1 MALRRSNDVFLLTLV
16 DFLIQIIFFSAFLFV
31 VYQTLLKDPK
41 AKEYDSAQVTE
52 AIELAGVSDLKELT
66 DELTKLAPVSLKG
79 FNAKLGNEAQRGE
92 IEAAADAIEKAGGA
106 AKLAEKMARLEKL
119 ERGQGKPACI
129 YETVDG
135 QRKPKMLATAIGS
148 ASTITFTGNTPELEK
163 LLSTLGL
170 KYEDVRTLSHSAFKR
185 AFNDVIRN
193 QPECRYTIVLRET
206 TNLVN
211 ARDAAQQ
218 VFYVAVR
225 R

>member
-16 DFLIQIIFFSAFLFV
+16 DFLVQVIFFATFIFV
-31 VYQTLLKDPK
+31 AYQALIKDPN
-41 AKEYDSAQVTE
+41 AKDYDQAQVTK
-52 AIELAGVSDLKELT
+52 AIELAGVSDLNELT
-66 DELTKLAPVSLKG
+66 DELTKLAPVNLKG
-79 FNAKLGNEAQRGE
+79 FNSKLG
-92 IEAAADAIEKAGGA
+92 DGGA
-106 AKLAEKMARLEKL
+106 AQLDKKLERLAKL

-135 QRKPKMLATAIGS
+135 ERKAKMLATAVGS
-148 ASTITFTGNTPELEK
+148 ASNITFVENTPELQK
-163 LLSTLGL
+163 LLSSLGL
-170 KYEDVRTLSHSAFKR
+170 TFENVRSLSLPAFR
-185 AFNDVIRN
+185 RTFAGVIHR

-218 VFYVAVR
+218 IFYVAIR

>member
-16 DFLIQIIFFSAFLFV
+16 DFLIQIIFFSVFV
-31 VYQTLLKDPK
+31 FVAYQALLDDPK
-41 AKEYDSAQVTE
+41 AKEYDNAQVTK
-52 AIELAGVSDLKELT
+52 AIELAGVSDLNELT

-79 FNAKLGNEAQRGE
+79 FNSKLGDDVLQGDISKTAEAIGE
-92 IEAAADAIEKAGGA
+92 AGGA
-106 AKLAEKMARLEKL
+106 EGLIEKLARLEKL

-129 YETVDG
+129 YETVEG
-135 QRKPKMLATAIGS
+135 ERKPKILATAIGS
-148 ASTITFTGNTPELEK
+148 SSTITFVENTPELQK
-163 LLSTLGL
+163 LLSSLGL
-170 KYEDVRTLSHSAFKR
+170 QYENVRSLSHAAFKR
-185 AFNDVIRN
+185 TFSNVIHN
-193 QPECRYTIVLRET
+193 QPDCRYTIVLRET

>member
-16 DFLIQIIFFSAFLFV
+16 DFLVQVIFFAVFIFV
-31 VYQTLLKDPK
+31 VYQTLIKDPN
-41 AKEYDSAQVTE
+41 AKDYDSAQVTK
-52 AIELAGVSDLKELT
+52 AIQLAGVSDLNELT
-66 DELTKLAPVSLKG
+66 DELTKLAPVNLKG
-79 FNAKLGNEAQRGE
+79 FNAKLG
-92 IEAAADAIEKAGGA
+92 DGGA
-106 AKLAEKMARLEKL
+106 AQLDRKLERLAKL

-135 QRKPKMLATAIGS
+135 ERKPKMLATAIGS
-148 ASTITFTGNTPELEK
+148 ASSITFVENTPELQS
-163 LLSTLGL
+163 LLSSLGL
-170 KYEDVRTLSHSAFKR
+170 TFEGVRSLSLPAFR
-185 AFNDVIRN
+185 RTFAGVIHK

-218 VFYVAVR
+218 IFYVAVR

>member
-16 DFLIQIIFFSAFLFV
+16 DFLIQIIFFSVFIFV
-31 VYQTLLKDPK
+31 VYQALLKDPK
-41 AKEYDSAQVTE
+41 AKNYDSAQVTK
-52 AIELAGVSDLKELT
+52 AIEVAGVSNLVELT
-66 DELTKLAPVSLKG
+66 DELTKLAPVTLRG
-79 FNAKLGNEAQRGE
+79 FNAKLGDDADQGH
-92 IEAAADAIEKAGGA
+92 IEAAADAIAEAGGA
-106 AKLAEKMARLEKL
+106 EKLAEKLERLAKL

-135 QRKPKMLATAIGS
+135 EKKPKMLATAVGS
-148 ASTITFTGNTPELEK
+148 ASIITFVENTPELQN
-163 LLSTLGL
+163 LLTSLGL
-170 KYEDVRTLSHSAFKR
+170 KFENVKSLSHGAFKR
-185 AFNDVIRN
+185 AFSQVIHN

-218 VFYVAVR
+218 IFYVAVR

>member
-16 DFLIQIIFFSAFLFV
+16 DFLVQVIFFAVFIFV
-31 VYQTLLKDPK
+31 VYQTLIKDPN
-41 AKEYDSAQVTE
+41 AKDYDSAQVTK
-52 AIELAGVSDLKELT
+52 AIQLAGVSDLNELT
-66 DELTKLAPVSLKG
+66 DELTKLAPVNLKG
-79 FNAKLGNEAQRGE
+79 FNAKLG
-92 IEAAADAIEKAGGA
+92 DGGA
-106 AKLAEKMARLEKL
+106 AKLDRKLERLAKL

-135 QRKPKMLATAIGS
+135 ERKPKMLATAIGS
-148 ASTITFTGNTPELEK
+148 ASSITFVENTPQLQT
-163 LLSTLGL
+163 LLSSLGL
-170 KYEDVRTLSHSAFKR
+170 TFENVRSLSLPAFRR
-185 AFNDVIRN
+185 AFAGAIHK

-218 VFYVAVR
+218 IFYVAVR